1 MEERSRL
8 EIERW
13 AKRINKNEKQ
23 GIDDMNR
30 YRASRIIGRDFNETV
45 ERYFER
51 QGLTEFNKWATEI
64 TKAYENTPLLTKGVD
79 LLNQYYAR

>member
-13 AKRINKNEKQ
+13 TKRINKNEKH
-23 GIDDMNR
+23 GIEDMNR
-30 YRASRIIGRDFNETV
+30 YRASRIIGREFNETV
-45 ERYFER
+45 ERYLER
-51 QGLTEFNKWATEI
+51 KGLTEFDKWATEI
-64 TKAYENTPLLTKGVD
+64 TQAYENVPLLTKGVD